1 MGIEET
7 KAALRK
13 EMRSIRDNLSLRTRA
28 EYERAL
34 QTRLLALPAIKKAKN
49 IGVYSAFGSE
59 LNIDGAVRALRDL
72 GTAPVISYPLIVSKT
87 LMVYTTFTRD
97 DNTDVLVNPK
107 TLVTNI
113 PKERMV
119 DPRTLDVILVPGVAF
134 DKHGHR
140 LGNAGGYFDRYLP
153 YIGPNCMTIGIA
165 FDEQIAGEIPT
176 TTHDRGVQY
185 ILTPSRLIAAER

>member
-13 EMRSIRDNLSLRTRA
+13 EMRSIRDNMSLRTRA

-34 QTRLLALPAIKKAKN
+34 QTRLLALPAIKKAKS

-59 LNIDGAVRALRDL
+59 LNINNAVRALRDL
-72 GTAPVISYPLIVSKT
+72 GTAPVISYPLIASKT

-165 FDEQIAGEIPT
+165 FDEQIAEEIPT